1 MSVRECVQ
9 CSAQTR
15 RGARCKNI
23 TCVYSEFCHAH
34 TNQLFDLAL
43 KPSHIPGAGKGLFT
57 SKAIAKN
64 TNIARYTGDVKTL
77 TEYNAKP
84 STYAVAISR
93 KRVIDAASTQSAIG
107 RYAND
112 CRVANRRA
120 GHCAGPNAR
129 FVVNNRHDPPII
141 WLRSTK
147 NIPAGSEIFVPYGA
161 AYWRGTPNVKAKAK
175 VKAKVK
181 V

>member
-9 CSAQTR
+9 CSAPTR
-15 RGARCKNI
+15 RGTRCKLR
-23 TCVYSEFCHAH
+23 TCMYSEFCHAH
-34 TNQLFDLAL
+34 TKQLFDLAL

-57 SKAIAKN
+57 LKSIARNANIAK
-64 TNIARYTGDVKTL
+64 YTGDVKTL
-77 TEYNAKP
+77 AEYDASP
-84 STYAVAISR
+84 SGYAVAINR
-93 KRVIDAASTQSAIG
+93 NRVVDAASTQSALG
-107 RYAND
+107 RYVND
-112 CRVANRRA
+112 CRRANRRA

-141 WLRSTK
+141 WLRATK

-175 VKAKVK
+175 VKV
-181 V
+181 